1 MTARPSASD
10 HAVYLLP
17 LRWEH
22 PDDGE
27 VTRYLSRLSRWIEV
41 VVVDGSPDHVFSR
54 HRALWGGLVTHLA
67 PRSPLPGE
75 NGKAVAVMEGL
86 RATTAPL
93 VVIADDDVRYDEAG
107 LRRILGLLQ
116 DADLVRPQ
124 NTFHPLP
131 WHARW
136 DTARALVNRAGG
148 GDYPGTL
155 GLRRRALPCG
165 YDTHVLFENLELVR
179 TVRAAG
185 GREHRAL
192 DLFVARHPPT
202 TERFL
207 SQRVRQAYDS
217 QAQPARLAVELAL
230 LPVLAWAARRPSRMV
245 ALSALAALVA
255 ERGRARAGGRREFP
269 GACVLFTPAW
279 VVERAVCSWGAVAHR
294 LAGGIR
300 YSGSRLRCAA
310 HSERWIREHVLTRP
324 AERRLPEA
332 AEPLPQGAAR

>member
-1 MTARPSASD
+1 MTARPPTSD
-10 HAVYLLP
+10 AVYLLP

-27 VTRYLSRLSRWIEV
+27 LTRYLRRLSSWIEV
-41 VVVDGSPDHVFSR
+41 VVVDGSPDHVVGR

-67 PRSPLPGE
+67 PRPPRPGE

-107 LRRILGLLQ
+107 LRRVLALLRH
-116 DADLVRPQ
+116 ADLVRPQ

-155 GLRRRALPCG
+155 ALRRRALPCG

-179 TVRAAG
+179 TVRAGG

-192 DLFVARHPPT
+192 DLV
-202 TERFL
+202 
-207 SQRVRQAYDS
+207 V
-217 QAQPARLAVELAL
+217 
-230 LPVLAWAARRPSRMV
+230 ARRPSRLLAV
-245 ALSALAALVA
+245 SALAAL
-255 ERGRARAGGRREFP
+255 
-269 GACVLFTPAW
+269 
-279 VVERAVCSWGAVAHR
+279 
-294 LAGGIR
+294 
-300 YSGSRLRCAA
+300 
-310 HSERWIREHVLTRP
+310 
-324 AERRLPEA
+324 A
-332 AEPLPQGAAR
+332 AE